1 VSVSQNLDLRDDH
14 GHLIFLAAGM
24 WDYVNAQN
32 NDSPIVGP
40 TDIVQTAAPGALTTY
55 SAMQGSIGSTSA
67 ASSAASS
74 SAASSSSSMAS
85 SSSIASQSVSASSTA
100 ASVTRST
107 AAATTPSTVSNN
119 VNGAGITS
127 PSGMTGMVSLVVF
140 AFALMH

>member
-1 VSVSQNLDLRDDH
+1 VSRRIPRDCHGNLT
-14 GHLIFLAAGM
+14 FLAAGM

-40 TDIVQTAAPGALTTY
+40 TDIIQTAAPGALTTY

-85 SSSIASQSVSASSTA
+85 SSPVASQSASASSAA

-107 AAATTPSTVSNN
+107 AAATTPSTASNN
-119 VNGAGITS
+119 VNGAGVTS
-127 PSGMTGMVSLVVF
+127 PSSLTGMMSLIVF
-140 AFALMH
+140 AFALLY